1 MAKKRSC
8 RRTETED
15 KIHDKAVKMRKMTDE
30 QLVNYVNDLV
40 EKAESDGVNRGK
52 RSGGG
57 KSIRDFVREISE
69 LRGIGAATV
78 SKIKAYAEEKGYME
92 EPV

>member
-15 KIHDKAVKMRKMTDE
+15 MIHDKAVKMRKMTDE
-30 QLVNYVNDLV
+30 QLVNYVKECV
-40 EKAESDGVNRGK
+40 EKAESEGFNRGK
-52 RSGGG
+52 RSGG
-57 KSIRDFVREISE
+57 KSIRDFVKEISE

-78 SKIKAYAEEKGYME
+78 SKIKAYAEEMGYME
-92 EPV
+92 EAV